1 MPPLV
6 KELLNRL
13 KSRRFERA
21 ALLEALDTALGIAP
35 SFVHAATVLTTPRVE
50 REQWRLGGRRSRST
64 LIWQTA
70 DAFKLEIRSRHDPTD
85 PDAEQT
91 YSVFG
96 IRHESRPDVVTLLS
110 FADRSG
116 FSDGI
121 RRLIRFN
128 RRDLIVASLSDKR
141 FRAILEGF
149 PTAETLD
156 ELLVK
161 RASVKLR
168 VDPAQGRR
176 PAGFSSVAW
185 PESTLQQAFQW
196 VWDNNGWF
204 VTLAFTAFRADREVG
219 RFSLGRRGEVS
230 ATQRFSSAFRSLCV
244 PVALTFEQDERF
256 FGHRARR
263 ELQFRETRPLVIDY
277 GRGVFAERESV
288 RQFVA
293 ALKLFPYGSVSVY
306 HGNPYLHAAVLDQVD
321 GSSMEI
327 WVASANRVL
336 VVPQMRATVWG
347 LKRVVQHI
355 YDTFGEGDL
364 ADYGAPA

>member
-13 KSRRFERA
+13 NTHRFERA
-21 ALLEALDTALGIAP
+21 ELLEALDTALGIAP
-35 SFVHAATVLTTPRVE
+35 GVVHAATVLTTPRVE
-50 REQWRLGGRRSRST
+50 SQQWRLGGRRCRST
-64 LIWQTA
+64 LVWETS
-70 DAFKLEIRSRHDPTD
+70 DGFKLEIRSRHDPAD
-85 PDAEQT
+85 RDVEQK

-96 IRHESRPDVVTLLS
+96 IRHESRPAVVTLLS
-110 FADRSG
+110 YGDRPA
-116 FSDGI
+116 FHDGI

-128 RRDLIVASLSDKR
+128 KRDLIVASLSDKR
-141 FRAILEGF
+141 FRAILEAYSA
-149 PTAETLD
+149 AEVFD
-156 ELLVK
+156 ELLVN

-168 VDPAQGRR
+168 IDPNQGRR
-176 PAGFSSVAW
+176 LASFSSVAW

-204 VTLAFTAFRADREVG
+204 VNLAFTAFRANREVG

-230 ATQRFSSAFRSLCV
+230 ASQRFSSAFRSLCI

-288 RQFVA
+288 RHFVA
-293 ALKLFPYGSVSVY
+293 ALKLFPHGTVSVY

-364 ADYGAPA
+364 ADYEASA